1 MPIDKRLERP
11 PAGTGPMGLTKYVL
25 PWLGVR
31 QLIMIEALFI
41 ASLSFL
47 QIASFVIR
55 NPLLFEQAL
64 LPGLFTLL
72 RLFFTSPMAGALLGG
87 LLIGYL
93 VTGVAHP
100 GEDAPKRLD
109 VLQTLRATWSAVV
122 AGLVSIVPMILGVLH
137 PNHRGFGLIAAG
149 FFLGP
154 WLRGHFTSALTQRDT
169 PSRGDAPFMPI
180 RRKIMRVLPGL
191 PFLSVGLADGVFA
204 LSVKDNWLFLEAE
217 RAGAGKI
224 ADATDHSDD
233 RSIKVARLST
243 GLIRYR
249 TLNPQGRDLVLGFH
263 GFLDSLEVFPPELE
277 TILKSLDMQGIF
289 LDRPGIGPVSTLL
302 PGLNFEAWPR
312 VVEEF
317 VEVALNNEPISIIG
331 HSAGGLYALACAKL
345 ARVRAL
351 ALVCSITPTTFG
363 SVLRSVY
370 HHRGFDPA
378 TLGVELF
385 PNHLIPVAQEMC
397 EQIHRDNFKMGESWL
412 GPEDR
417 AFVTKNK
424 DAFLKNT
431 ETSIAQGPKPI
442 VEDVRGYHSPWPLTP
457 ADTVRIPILIFNGVG
472 DRIVRPSDTEELR
485 NHFAPHAHAFPPFE
499 GMGHLPTLQHFE
511 LILGELKK
519 IIAAQ
524 AAGVRSAK
532 L

>member
-1 MPIDKRLERP
+1 MPIDQKLERAP
-11 PAGTGPMGLTKYVL
+11 VGIGPMGLTEYVL
-25 PWLGVR
+25 PWLGAR
-31 QLIMIEALFI
+31 QLVVIEALFI

-47 QIASFVIR
+47 QIALLVIR

-72 RLFFTSPMAGALLGG
+72 RLFFTSPMACALLGG
-87 LLIGYL
+87 LVIGYL

-100 GEDAPKRLD
+100 GKDSPKRFN

-137 PNHRGFGLIAAG
+137 PNPLGFGIIVAG
-149 FFLGP
+149 FFVGP
-154 WLRGHFTSALTQRDT
+154 WFRGHFTPARTQRDT
-169 PSRGDAPFMPI
+169 PSRGDASFMPI
-180 RRKIMRVLPGL
+180 RRKIIRALPGL
-191 PFLSVGLADGVFA
+191 PFLSVGLADGIFA
-204 LSVKDNWLFLEAE
+204 LSVKDNRVFLEEE
-217 RAGAGKI
+217 RADAGKI
-224 ADATDHSDD
+224 GIATDRSGD

-249 TLNPQGRDLVLGFH
+249 TVNPQGRDLVLGFH

-277 TILKSLDMQGIF
+277 TTLNSLDMQGIF

-302 PGLNFEAWPR
+302 PGLNFEVWSR
-312 VVEEF
+312 IVEEF

-363 SVLRSVY
+363 SVLRGIY

-385 PNHLIPVAQEMC
+385 PNHLVPVAQEIC
-397 EQIHRDNFKMGESWL
+397 EQIHRDDFKMGESWL

-417 AFVTKNK
+417 LFVTKNK

-442 VEDVRGYHSPWPLTP
+442 VEDVRDYHSPWPITP
-457 ADTVRIPILIFNGVG
+457 ADTARITILIFNGAG

-485 NHFAPHAHAFPPFE
+485 NHFAPYAHVFPPLE

-511 LILGELKK
+511 MIFGELQKSIVKK
-519 IIAAQ
+519 P
-524 AAGVRSAK
+524 S
-532 L
+532 